1 MSIPSQP
8 GLFLADWQPNRAG
21 HRQAIRAQSRAGKIL
36 AQQIERYLKG
46 EVCGRSCLIAGS
58 RGSGKT
64 TLVQTACER
73 MRDRVPGMRPILVRL
88 HGPSLLNPAQRLPAD
103 ATTPDPKTPEPSA
116 QEKIC
121 ENVLRTIVIN
131 LYQAAAEEFATALDG
146 APNAASLRDFWD
158 AANALETGVLL
169 ETSSRRDQGL
179 REIVALATAAEAYR
193 SCTGQFSRED
203 EDTASAGHR
212 EEIKLEAEAKGKE
225 IG

>member
-1 MSIPSQP
+1 
-8 GLFLADWQPNRAG
+8 
-21 HRQAIRAQSRAGKIL
+21 
-36 AQQIERYLKG
+36 
-46 EVCGRSCLIAGS
+46 
-58 RGSGKT
+58 
-64 TLVQTACER
+64 
-73 MRDRVPGMRPILVRL
+73 MRPILVRL

-131 LYQAAAEEFATALDG
+131 LYQAAAEEFATAYRKRAKDTGNEALERAAQLRLTLDG